1 MKKIILGLM
10 TLICIVTMSYD
21 FETNIKVGYDFFR
34 HNTNIKNKEYS
45 RGVLQSL
52 PYDRGFVIGAEVY
65 PLYFLDKKLKLG
77 AGIEYNFG
85 ETTLRYQNKKKYY
98 PSTMAP
104 VYATLK
110 YNFYKHN
117 SGLNLYTFG
126 RVGYAF
132 AKEETRNSKVLYK
145 NHKLKN
151 TGGVYYGLGFGLDY
165 KYFLAEILYDGKYY
179 SRTRYIAIPQF
190 SSIWEYFNKT
200 PYTSYYFHH
209 KVGIRLGLRLD
220 TSDSS
225 KPQIQNCTK
234 CEEKVVEKIVK
245 VEKIVEIPVE
255 QTKEETPKQVS
266 IKKQPK
272 KNKKKVRK
280 PRKTNVIKICEY
292 VPIKKK

>member
-34 HNTNIKNKEYS
+34 YGTNIKNKKDS
-45 RGVLQSL
+45 LGVRQSF

-65 PLYFLDKKLKLG
+65 PLHFLDKKLKLG

-85 ETTLRYQNKKKYY
+85 ETTLRYKNLKSNKNYQA
-98 PSTMAP
+98 TMAP
-104 VYATLK
+104 IYATLK
-110 YNFYKHN
+110 YNLYKHK

-126 RVGYAF
+126 RIGYAF
-132 AKEETRNSKVLYK
+132 AKEKTNQRWN
-145 NHKLKN
+145 NLKN

-179 SRTRYIAIPQF
+179 SRTRLPKDLPLVLPKAAP
-190 SSIWEYFNKT
+190 KD
-200 PYTSYYFHH
+200 YTSHYFHH
-209 KVGIRLGLRLD
+209 KAGIRLGLRLD
-220 TSDSS
+220 TSDFN
-225 KPQIQNCTK
+225 KPQIQNCIK

-245 VEKIVEIPVE
+245 VEKIVEKIVEIPIE
-255 QTKEETPKQVS
+255 QTKEETPKQVY
-266 IKKQPK
+266 IKKQLK
-272 KNKKKVRK
+272 KNKNKIKK